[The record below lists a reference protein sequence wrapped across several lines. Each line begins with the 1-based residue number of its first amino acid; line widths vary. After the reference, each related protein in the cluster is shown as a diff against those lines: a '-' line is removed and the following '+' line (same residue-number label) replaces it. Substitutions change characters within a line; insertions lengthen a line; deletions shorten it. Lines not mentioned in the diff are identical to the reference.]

1 MINTPPSLA
10 LKFGTRSLRKALK
23 RGLPITVR
31 TNEDARLTVRLLLAR
46 KLARRL
52 GVASLVRPVTV
63 GGLQRSIK
71 SGRSTVRV
79 KFSKR
84 PAGRLKRLVRRRKLR
99 RLRLNVRTTVRD
111 STGLTTT
118 KTSSVTLKR

>member
-10 LKFGTRSLRKALK
+10 LKFGNRSLRKVLK
-23 RGLPITVR
+23 RGLSITVR
-31 TNEDARLTVRLLLAR
+31 TNEDARLTVRLLLPR

-63 GGLQRSIK
+63 GGLQRNIK
-71 SGRSTVRV
+71 RGRSTVRV
-79 KFSKR
+79 KFSKK
-84 PAGRLKRLVRRRKLR
+84 PAGRLKRLLRRRKLR
-99 RLRLNVRTTVRD
+99 RLGLNVRTTLRD

-118 KTSSVTLKR
+118 KTSRVTLKR

>member
-1 MINTPPSLA
+1 LLTARELGVAA
-10 LKFGTRSLRKALK
+10 LVARGLK

-63 GGLQRSIK
+63 GGLQRNIK
-71 SGRSTVRV
+71 RGRSTVR
-79 KFSKR
+79 
-84 PAGRLKRLVRRRKLR
+84 
-99 RLRLNVRTTVRD
+99 
-111 STGLTTT
+111 
-118 KTSSVTLKR
+118 

>member
-1 MINTPPSLA
+1 
-10 LKFGTRSLRKALK
+10 
-23 RGLPITVR
+23 
-31 TNEDARLTVRLLLAR
+31 
-46 KLARRL
+46 
-52 GVASLVRPVTV
+52 
-63 GGLQRSIK
+63 
-71 SGRSTVRV
+71 V
-79 KFSKR
+79 KFSKK